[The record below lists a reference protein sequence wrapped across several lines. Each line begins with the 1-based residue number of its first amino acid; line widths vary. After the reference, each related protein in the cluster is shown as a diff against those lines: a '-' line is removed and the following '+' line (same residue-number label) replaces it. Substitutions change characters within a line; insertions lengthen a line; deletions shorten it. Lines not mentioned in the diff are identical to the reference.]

1 MPSYDVSDR
10 SAIVTGAGSGIGRA
24 IAVLLAANGAA
35 VVAADLDGDG
45 AAAVVEEIRRHGG
58 IAEALTG
65 DVAHPDFAGASV
77 AAATA
82 LAPLR
87 IAVNNA
93 GISGESA
100 SVGDMSLDGWRRVID
115 VNLNS
120 VFFGLQQQLPAIAAA
135 GGGAVVNMASILGSV
150 GFPGASGYVTAK
162 HGILGLTQNAALEY
176 AAQKVRVT
184 SVGPGFIRTPLVT
197 DALDEATLSALSAKH
212 ALGRLGE
219 PDEVA
224 ALVAFLVSDAASF
237 ITGSYH
243 LVDGGYTAQ

>member
-1 MPSYDVSDR
+1 MPSYDVKDR

-24 IAVLLAANGAA
+24 IALLLAANGAA

-45 AAAVVEEIRRHGG
+45 AAAVVEEIRRDGG
-58 IAEALTG
+58 VAVALTG
-65 DVAHPDFAGASV
+65 DVAHPDFARTSV
-77 AAATA
+77 AAATE

-100 SVGDMSLDGWRRVID
+100 SVADMSLDGWRRVID

-162 HGILGLTQNAALEY
+162 HGLLGLTQNAALEY
-176 AAQKVRVT
+176 AE
-184 SVGPGFIRTPLVT
+184 I
-197 DALDEATLSALSAKH
+197 
-212 ALGRLGE
+212 GRAH
-219 PDEVA
+219 V
-224 ALVAFLVSDAASF
+224 
-237 ITGSYH
+237 
-243 LVDGGYTAQ
+243 